1 MISHAER
8 ALRRAAIALAVK
20 NGMTTGQAVHEFKV
34 SPSNVRIA
42 CRENGVTIPRLF
54 NVAIRP
60 ARAKIPG
67 ITGNGRSRV
76 VLVAATLLT
85 EPQATQAGIARRYS
99 VSKQYVG
106 QIANALR
113 EAGFLGTKT
122 EAVTP

>member
-1 MISHAER
+1 MTHAER
-8 ALRRAAIALAVK
+8 RKARYLLAQAIKAGDSIAHAACAAK
-20 NGMTTGQAVHEFKV
+20 CSHN
-34 SPSNVRIA
+34 NVRIA